1 MSIKNT
7 FSKLESSSV
16 KFPIFFSTDFPTY
29 CPPMLHLKGHIL
41 FIKPNNLKIFTIF
54 GIMSDQQKWL
64 EKTTLKGRRADSDR
78 WFIIFIDFAMTWKK
92 KRNKKIN
99 AIFLFFFANIY
110 VFYQK
115 YKNFALFSIYLKCA
129 ILFFKIFSCQSLFR
143 EDCENRQR
151 NVGKSILTTEMTSP
165 SIFQEL
171 FFFSKR
177 KKINGNIF
185 FQPISTTNTFFSCF

>member
-1 MSIKNT
+1 MTGKNDLER
-7 FSKLESSSV
+7 SKSRFRPL
-16 KFPIFFSTDFPTY
+16 IHN
-29 CPPMLHLKGHIL
+29 LHR
-41 FIKPNNLKIFTIF
+41 FCDD
-54 GIMSDQQKWL
+54 M
-64 EKTTLKGRRADSDR
+64 
-78 WFIIFIDFAMTWKK
+78 KK

-129 ILFFKIFSCQSLFR
+129 IPFFKIFSCQSLFR
-143 EDCENRQR
+143 EDGENRQR

-185 FQPISTTNTFFSCF
+185 FQSISTPNTFFSCF

>member
-1 MSIKNT
+1 MNT
-7 FSKLESSSV
+7 
-16 KFPIFFSTDFPTY
+16 
-29 CPPMLHLKGHIL
+29 
-41 FIKPNNLKIFTIF
+41 
-54 GIMSDQQKWL
+54 
-64 EKTTLKGRRADSDR
+64 
-78 WFIIFIDFAMTWKK
+78 
-92 KRNKKIN
+92 
-99 AIFLFFFANIY
+99 IFLFFFANIY

-177 KKINGNIF
+177 KRINGNICFSRSPRQTPF
-185 FQPISTTNTFFSCF
+185 FLFFKLIFIDFCRFWERILFFFCNYEDT

>member
-1 MSIKNT
+1 MLS
-7 FSKLESSSV
+7 
-16 KFPIFFSTDFPTY
+16 FPYFFSTDFPTY
-29 CPPMLHLKGHIL
+29 RPPMLHLKGHIL

-64 EKTTLKGRRADSDR
+64 EKTTLKDRRADSDR

-92 KRNKKIN
+92 KSKKKIN

-143 EDCENRQR
+143 EDVENRQR

-185 FQPISTTNTFFSCF
+185 FQPISTTNTFFSFF